1 MALLSGYPDRVA
13 KRERRGGRQLAMAG
27 GGAAEL
33 GEASVVRD
41 AEWMVAL
48 DAEERP
54 QGARGGVLVRL
65 ASAIEPEWLIELFP
79 EEVEERRDVKWNA
92 QAERVDAREEMVWRG
107 LVLHTSEGAEPPAQE
122 AARVLSEAAL
132 AAGPR
137 AFAPADVLDRWL
149 SRARFAASVDASIR
163 APDDDVVKQ
172 TLASLSE
179 GRRSFEEL
187 RQAGLLDALKALAG
201 RPGDVDRLAPERVT
215 LAMGRAVTVSYDGGK
230 PPRIASRLQ
239 DFFGMTDGPRV
250 GGGRVPLVLELLAPN
265 QRAVQVTTDLAGFWE
280 RHYPAIRKEL
290 VRKYPRHSWPEDPK
304 KPAPRMGAR

>member
-1 MALLSGYPDRVA
+1 M
-13 KRERRGGRQLAMAG
+13 G
-27 GGAAEL
+27 GGGSAEL

-48 DAEERP
+48 DAEERL

-65 ASAIEPEWLIELFP
+65 ASAIEPEWLIDLFP
-79 EEVEERRDVKWNA
+79 EEIEERRDVKWNA
-92 QAERVDAREEMVWRG
+92 QAERVEAREEMVWGG
-107 LVLHTSEGAEPPAQE
+107 LVLHASEGAEPPERE
-122 AARVLSEAAL
+122 AARVLTEAAL

-163 APDDDVVKQ
+163 APDDETVKRAL
-172 TLASLSE
+172 TALSE

-215 LAMGRAVTVSYDGGK
+215 LAMGRSVTVSYDPGK
-230 PPRIASRLQ
+230 PPWIASRLQ

-250 GGGRVPLVLELLAPN
+250 GAGRVPLVLELLAPN
-265 QRAVQVTTDLAGFWE
+265 KRAVQVTTDLAGFWQ
-280 RHYPAIRKEL
+280 RHYPSIRKEL
-290 VRKYPRHSWPEDPK
+290 VRKYPKHSWPEDPT

>member
-1 MALLSGYPDRVA
+1 
-13 KRERRGGRQLAMAG
+13 MAG

-48 DAEERP
+48 DAEERA

-79 EEVEERRDVKWNA
+79 EEIVERRDVKWNA
-92 QAERVDAREEMVWRG
+92 QAERVEAREEMVWGG
-107 LVLHTSEGAEPPAQE
+107 LVLHASEGAEPAEQE
-122 AARVLSEAAL
+122 ASGVLAEAAM

-137 AFAPADVLDRWL
+137 TFAPPELLDRWL

-163 APDDDVVKQ
+163 APDDEAVKR

-187 RQAGLLDALKALAG
+187 RQAGLLDALKAHAG

-215 LAMGRAVTVSYDGGK
+215 LAMGRAVTVSYDEGK

-250 GGGRVPLVLELLAPN
+250 GAGRVPLVLELLAPN
-265 QRAVQVTTDLAGFWE
+265 QRAVQVTTDLAGFWQ

-290 VRKYPRHSWPEDPK
+290 VRKYPKHSWPEDPT

>member
-1 MALLSGYPDRVA
+1 
-13 KRERRGGRQLAMAG
+13 MAG

-122 AARVLSEAAL
+122 AARVLSEAAP

-149 SRARFAASVDASIR
+149 
-163 APDDDVVKQ
+163 
-172 TLASLSE
+172 
-179 GRRSFEEL
+179 
-187 RQAGLLDALKALAG
+187 
-201 RPGDVDRLAPERVT
+201 
-215 LAMGRAVTVSYDGGK
+215 
-230 PPRIASRLQ
+230 
-239 DFFGMTDGPRV
+239 
-250 GGGRVPLVLELLAPN
+250 
-265 QRAVQVTTDLAGFWE
+265 
-280 RHYPAIRKEL
+280 
-290 VRKYPRHSWPEDPK
+290 
-304 KPAPRMGAR
+304 